1 MRAPRVVEVVRR
13 SRRHGHARRMAEAG
27 GNESLAAAAYRPIA
41 ARLSNATLRRQVENV
56 TAVLVVLRLFMTLS
70 EYLSHMRRLLRVTSA
85 CDGSLQI
92 LFVNF
97 HGSEAILVRKL
108 LLFRHCLL
116 PR

>member
-1 MRAPRVVEVVRR
+1 MRAPRVVEVVRC

-27 GNESLAAAAYRPIA
+27 GNESLAAAYRPIA